1 MTQIFLE
8 GESPTLNFPKLT
20 VFNVKEYYNFASYLC
35 MLFMKNVKVWHRLL
49 QENSAQTYL
58 YFVE

>member
-49 QENSAQTYL
+49 QENSA
-58 YFVE
+58 